1 MSPAPALTDQSTKDM
16 HFVNSVPIPVLPT
29 IPILHININ
38 ASRAFILIFVNNWNF
53 NGGAGIEGANC
64 TKVMKVLV
72 VEDDEKLLAF
82 VESGLK
88 AEGFALD
95 TSDHGDEAYA
105 LATTRS
111 YDAIVLDIMLPGRDG
126 LSILRNL
133 RDKGIETPVIILTA
147 RGSLNERLDGLN
159 LGADD
164 YMAKPFYVEELAARL
179 RVVARRAGDLSKS
192 ILSNGDLSLNLLTR
206 EARVGDVRIELTARE
221 FALLTYLV
229 RSPGRVYSR
238 AQICEHVWNY
248 HFDPATNIVDVY
260 IQKLRKKLDVGG
272 SGSII
277 ETVRGV
283 GYRARRDPT

>member
-1 MSPAPALTDQSTKDM
+1 
-16 HFVNSVPIPVLPT
+16 V
-29 IPILHININ
+29 
-38 ASRAFILIFVNNWNF
+38 
-53 NGGAGIEGANC
+53 
-64 TKVMKVLV
+64 KVLV
-72 VEDDEKLLAF
+72 VEDDKKL
-82 VESGLK
+82 SGFIRKGLE
-88 AEGFALD
+88 AEGFVVDLC
-95 TSDHGDEAYA
+95 DHGDEGFT
-105 LATTRS
+105 LAKTKS

-133 RDKGIETPVIILTA
+133 REKSIETPVIVLTA

-179 RVVARRAGDLSKS
+179 RVVTRRWGEEGKS
-192 ILSNGDLSLNLLTR
+192 ILSNGSVSLNLLTR
-206 EARVGDVRIELTARE
+206 EVKVEGSPIELTSRE
-221 FALLTYLV
+221 FALLSYLI
-229 RSPGRVYSR
+229 RSAGRVYSR

-260 IQKLRKKLDVGG
+260 IQKLRKKLDVGSG
-272 SGSII
+272 SSII